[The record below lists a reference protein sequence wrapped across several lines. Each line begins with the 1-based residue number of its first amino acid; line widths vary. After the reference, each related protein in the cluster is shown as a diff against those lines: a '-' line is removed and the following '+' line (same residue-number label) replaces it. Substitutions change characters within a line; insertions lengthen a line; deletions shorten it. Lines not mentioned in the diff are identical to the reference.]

1 MMCSFSQGGKGAVVS
16 TLLILA
22 AWLCLGASGE
32 WIGLAVH
39 A

>member
-1 MMCSFSQGGKGAVVS
+1 MENIVN
-16 TLLILA
+16 TLLVLA